1 MQKMVKPS
9 VIKLKNIQ
17 NSHSVKN
24 QKSYDHL
31 DAEKAFE
38 KIQYLF
44 IEKTQLI
51 RYRRNV
57 LNIIIAIS
65 EKSTPYITLSGKRQ
79 VNALEISNMRVGT
92 SLVVQRLRL
101 CAPLRGA
108 MQGHSIPVWGSRFY
122 MLIPYTITKTWH
134 SQICIILKKK

>member
-1 MQKMVKPS
+1 M
-9 VIKLKNIQ
+9 
-17 NSHSVKN
+17 KN

-57 LNIIIAIS
+57 LNIITVIS
-65 EKSTPYITLSGKRQ
+65 EKSTAYITLTGKRQ
-79 VNALEISNMRVGT
+79 VNVLEISNIRVGT
-92 SLVVQRLRL
+92 SLVAKTL
-101 CAPLRGA
+101 CSLAGGLG
-108 MQGHSIPVWGSRFY
+108 SIPVWESRCC

-134 SQICIILKKK
+134 AKYILFFKRKKYIRVYILTTLVNIVLRVLDTAVG

>member
-1 MQKMVKPS
+1 M
-9 VIKLKNIQ
+9 
-17 NSHSVKN
+17 KN

-57 LNIIIAIS
+57 LNIITVIS
-65 EKSTPYITLSGKRQ
+65 EKSTAYITLTGKRQ
-79 VNALEISNMRVGT
+79 VNVLEISNIRVGT
-92 SLVVQRLRL
+92 SLVAKTPCSQ
-101 CAPLRGA
+101 CWGPEFNPL
-108 MQGHSIPVWGSRFY
+108 
-122 MLIPYTITKTWH
+122 
-134 SQICIILKKK
+134 

>member
-1 MQKMVKPS
+1 M
-9 VIKLKNIQ
+9 
-17 NSHSVKN
+17 KN

-57 LNIIIAIS
+57 LNIITVIS
-65 EKSTPYITLSGKRQ
+65 EKSTAYMTLTGKRQ
-79 VNALEISNMRVGT
+79 VNVLEISNIRVGT
-92 SLVVQRLRL
+92 SLVAKTL
-101 CAPLRGA
+101 CSLAGGLD
-108 MQGHSIPVWGSRFY
+108 SIPVWGSRY
-122 MLIPYTITKTWH
+122 IYHIP
-134 SQICIILKKK
+134 